1 MNFRERP
8 ESVIDGVLALR
19 TEAPSRRLYSSGPR
33 AFRSGALEIIM
44 RPENGRLSSNIQID
58 CTGRS

>member
-8 ESVIDGVLALR
+8 ESGIDGVLALK
-19 TEAPSRRLYSSGPR
+19 TEAPSRRLYGSGPR

-44 RPENGRLSSNIQID
+44 RPENGRLSSNI
-58 CTGRS
+58 R